1 LAAAVAQIDDEG
13 RAALQRDVVSGL
25 EPFVKGGD
33 LAFDVDAVLT
43 TARK

>member
-1 LAAAVAQIDDEG
+1 
-13 RAALQRDVVSGL
+13 LQRDVVSGL
-25 EPFVKGGD
+25 ESFATGGD